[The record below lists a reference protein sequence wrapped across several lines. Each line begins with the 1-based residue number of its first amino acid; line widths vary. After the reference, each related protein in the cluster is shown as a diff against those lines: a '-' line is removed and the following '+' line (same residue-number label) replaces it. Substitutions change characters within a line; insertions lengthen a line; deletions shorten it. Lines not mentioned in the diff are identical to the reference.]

1 MGVGINGAR
10 IEPLGDVDLV
20 SPDHVRE
27 LVRAQG
33 PCVSVFLPTSRFG
46 PETLSGPMR
55 LRHLLEEAAGELAA
69 NGTDEGQATAILAPL
84 QALLQNE
91 PFWQRQSDGLA
102 LYSAPGVFAHFRV
115 PMSLP
120 EEASVGP
127 SFRLRPLL
135 SLMSADGVFYVLAL
149 SQNSVRLFQ
158 ATRQTI
164 GEVPLG
170 AVPRSMS
177 EAIPQEEMERHGQ
190 AHSTGPT
197 TTQFHGQGSEADYEK
212 AALER
217 YFRAIDH
224 PLTAL
229 LGNGDEPLV
238 LACVGYYLP
247 VYKQVS
253 RYKRV
258 WDKAVE
264 GNPERRAVGELHT
277 AAWTLVADHFAE
289 REERHLDRYR
299 TVAGTGRTASGAE
312 EVLAAARDGRVDT
325 LLLGPGTGQADMV
338 VESALAETLRHD
350 GRVVSV
356 SSATDLVDTPAALLR
371 Y

>member
-20 SPDHVRE
+20 SLEDLRQ

-33 PCVSVFLPTSRFG
+33 PCVSLFLPTSRFG
-46 PETLSGPMR
+46 PETLSGPAR
-55 LRHLLEEAAGELAA
+55 LRHLVSEAAGELAA
-69 NGTDEGQATAILAPL
+69 AGAEGSHTKEVLAPL
-84 QALLQNE
+84 EDLLSNE
-91 PFWQRQSDGLA
+91 PFWQSQSDGLV

-115 PMSLP
+115 PVSMP

-127 SFRLRPLL
+127 SFRIRPLL
-135 SLMSADGVFYVLAL
+135 PLLSADGLFYILAL

-158 ATRQTI
+158 ATRQTS

-170 AVPRSMS
+170 GVPGSMA

-190 AHSTGPT
+190 AHSTGAT

-217 YFRAIDH
+217 YFRAVDQ
-224 PLTAL
+224 PLTTL
-229 LGNGDEPLV
+229 LGSGDAPLV

-247 VYKQVS
+247 VYRQVS
-253 RYKRV
+253 RYPRV

-264 GNPERRAVGELHT
+264 GNPERRAVGELHG
-277 AAWTLVADHFAE
+277 AAWSLVADHFAE
-289 REERHLDRYR
+289 REQRYLDRYR
-299 TVAGTGRTASGAE
+299 TIAGTGKTASGAE

-325 LLLGPGTGQADMV
+325 LLIGPGTGVADV
-338 VESALAETLRHD
+338 TVESALAETIRHD

-356 SSATDLVDTPAALLR
+356 SSATDLVDSPAALLR